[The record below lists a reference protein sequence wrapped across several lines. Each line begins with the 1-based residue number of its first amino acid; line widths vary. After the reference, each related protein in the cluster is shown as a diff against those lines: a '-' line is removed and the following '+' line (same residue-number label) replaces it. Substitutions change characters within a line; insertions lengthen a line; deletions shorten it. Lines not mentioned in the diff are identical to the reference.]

1 MLRAA
6 CCLVHV
12 ACCLLH
18 FVCSM
23 VYVVCCMLSAACCL
37 LHVVCCMV
45 YVVCCLVHAAWCM
58 LHVLCCMLS
67 AACCLLSAAWC
78 MLHVVCC
85 LRHGLCCMRS
95 LSAGTYRFVSSCP
108 AATRLSKC
116 VRGLFCRAAAAAC
129 ALNSV
134 KLLSSL
140 RNARLKFGPGVKQLA
155 TVVEHCKAPRTHA
168 RTHSLAC

>member
-1 MLRAA
+1 M
-6 CCLVHV
+6 
-12 ACCLLH
+12 
-18 FVCSM
+18 
-23 VYVVCCMLSAACCL
+23 
-37 LHVVCCMV
+37 
-45 YVVCCLVHAAWCM
+45 
-58 LHVLCCMLS
+58 HVLCCMLS

-95 LSAGTYRFVSSCP
+95 LSAGTYRFVSTCP

-168 RTHSLAC
+168 LTRLNSCWQLPIAPVQSKDTEHQPHLLGTALQVQPQLQFFCNQSHMQPIHFRQPRVSPRSSHR